1 MILDPERQQN
11 KKQKKYHNQN
21 VYIELKS
28 YEWAKWRI
36 DETHWD
42 TFQGTV
48 HILTDSFFIRW
59 HNDGSMGTHQF
70 VLMPFPTFILCQLPQ
85 RHHHHQSS
93 SQCCFTFVVAPF
105 WRSIVAHDLAYP
117 NQHDVHIQQIHR
129 VVGIHQIVDRAD
141 CTMTMNSNS
150 ICLQKLRML
159 TRSGYFFISIF
170 NDAPAAC
177 RPVSII
183 HTHIHDTTYT
193 DQSEW
198 KQNVSW

>member
-1 MILDPERQQN
+1 MTQWWIDGNSSICTHAVSYFHTLPASTASSPSPII
-11 KKQKKYHNQN
+11 
-21 VYIELKS
+21 VSELF
-28 YEWAKWRI
+28 
-36 DETHWD
+36 H
-42 TFQGTV
+42 V
-48 HILTDSFFIRW
+48 
-59 HNDGSMGTHQF
+59 
-70 VLMPFPTFILCQLPQ
+70 
-85 RHHHHQSS
+85 
-93 SQCCFTFVVAPF
+93 CCRPF